1 MAAPVVPES
10 LRLHQPPPPPP
21 PPPRG
26 EENGCGNSPSLGDS
40 GEEKMDSPYLLARRK
55 LENLLN
61 KSMRIRMTD
70 GRTLV
75 GCFLCTDRDS
85 NVILGSAQE
94 YLKPTDSFS
103 AGEPRVLGLA
113 MVPGHH
119 IVSIEVEMESLASL
133 QYL

>member
-1 MAAPVVPES
+1 MAAPPAQEPMP
-10 LRLHQPPPPPP
+10 RQPPPPPP
-21 PPPRG
+21 LPR
-26 EENGCGNSPSLGDS
+26 ESDENGCGNSAAEDR
-40 GEEKMDSPYLLARRK
+40 EEAADSPYLRARRK

-61 KSMRIRMTD
+61 KSLRIRMTD

-75 GCFLCTDRDS
+75 GCFLCTDRDC

-119 IVSIEVEMESLASL
+119 IISVEVELDSLNSL